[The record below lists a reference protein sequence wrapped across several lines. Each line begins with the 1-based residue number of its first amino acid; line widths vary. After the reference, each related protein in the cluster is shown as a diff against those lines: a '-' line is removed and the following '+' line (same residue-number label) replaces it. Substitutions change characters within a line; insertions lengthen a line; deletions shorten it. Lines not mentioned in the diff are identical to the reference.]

1 MTMTKA
7 ILWGK
12 PDAGNLRVRFDEGEV
27 ASAKPRRGSLLYKR
41 CVAAT
46 FALVAAT
53 LAAQTN
59 FTVSASGDAD
69 FATLDE
75 AIVAANAWA
84 KAQNWKRIATVEV
97 APGTYAIS
105 TNLQLQGMVVLQ
117 GAGRGQTVLT
127 GVPEHTNT
135 TAFLWIKHNKNIV
148 RDLTIA
154 NVVMKGG
161 APLRVENGAVEN
173 VEIRDCVQ
181 RQARYAAGGIYC
193 YSGIISNVLFR
204 GCRNTERGSS
214 AAYALRL
221 QGGVATHCEVTECSG
236 SGSLNADEGAAPVLV
251 TGGILRN
258 SRIHGNTARI
268 DGDNNTGDDCCAGIA
283 AIGSNAKIYNCI
295 VSGNS
300 SDSSKVIGGLYCR
313 NASVWNCTVAGNTTP
328 QDAKGIAGFRL
339 VGGTIANSI
348 FWGNG
353 DETSIGQGVIESGHF
368 ATNVVSRLS
377 SGGVVAVSPIYTDP
391 KFVDMDNSDFRLRN
405 TTSSAYAA
413 GADVASVESTYP
425 TITADLDGVERG
437 TPPCIGAL
445 ELAESLPGL
454 DSAIRIASPVIPEGD
469 TLKAEALVSGCD
481 TPEILWKLDGST
493 ISTEPI
499 LVRQVPLGTHTL
511 ELSVGDGSQ
520 TQVQSLNF
528 EVKPRI
534 CYADPNGAN
543 IPPYN
548 TPENAAH
555 QIEDAYAAL
564 CITPECSSELH
575 IAAGDYTLGQSLSLL
590 TPVKILGAG
599 RDQTIIKGGG
609 IVRIAHLQNPAA
621 SLSGCTLSNTGTL
634 SGGKGAVI
642 CLNSGCVRDCRIADT
657 TNSISGG
664 VVYMNGGF
672 LGDTVFERNVGGQ
685 MGEGVVLT
693 VDGSGVAS
701 NLLIRGNASTYN
713 GGANLYFNGLV
724 YVAGKAILTHSRIIG
739 NGTPDRLGLPVVT
752 VSGNATLRNCLIADN
767 IGRGFFLGRGSIPQT
782 AGFCQLFG
790 SPVTENCTIAFN
802 RSASDD
808 VPTVCMEAGTVRN
821 SIFFGNFREGT
832 ASNDYANVKSA
843 VTFTNNLVDL
853 TVAVDKGGW
862 QGNPCF
868 KNVPRQDYR
877 LLSASPAIDK
887 GMSLPWMEGAVDV
900 YGRPR
905 VRGKNPDIGAAEFS
919 SAGFMIKVR

>member
-1 MTMTKA
+1 MTNA
-7 ILWGK
+7 ILRGK
-12 PDAGNLRVRFDEGEV
+12 PDAGNPHVRFDEGEV

-46 FALVAAT
+46 FALVAAA

-84 KAQNWKRIATVEV
+84 KAQNWKQIATVEV

-117 GAGRGQTVLT
+117 GAGRGQTILT
-127 GVPEHTNT
+127 GVPEYTNT
-135 TAFLWIKHNKNIV
+135 TAFIWIQNAKNII
-148 RDLTIA
+148 RDLTIS

-161 APLRVENGAVEN
+161 APLRVEKWATVEN
-173 VEIRDCVQ
+173 VDILDCVQ
-181 RQARYAAGGIYC
+181 LQARYAAGGVYC
-193 YSGIISNVLFR
+193 YAGTISNVLFR

-221 QGGVATHCEVTECSG
+221 QDGVATHCEVTGCSG
-236 SGSLNADEGAAPVLV
+236 GGSQNENEGAAPVLV

-258 SRIHGNTARI
+258 SRIHGNTALTG
-268 DGDNNTGDDCCAGIA
+268 GDKNTGDDCCAGIA
-283 AIGSNAKIYNCI
+283 AIGTNAKIYNCI

-313 NASVWNCTVAGNTTP
+313 SASVWNCTVAGNTTP
-328 QDAKGIAGFRL
+328 QDSKGIAGFRL

-353 DETSIGQGVIESGHF
+353 DESSLGQGVIESGHF
-368 ATNVVSRLS
+368 ATNVVSKLS
-377 SGGVVAVSPIYTDP
+377 SGGVMAVSPIYTDP
-391 KFVDMDNSDFRLRN
+391 KFVDMDHSDFHLRN
-405 TTSSAYAA
+405 NTSSAYAA
-413 GADVASVESTYP
+413 GADVASLESTYP

-437 TPPCIGAL
+437 TSPCIGAL
-445 ELAESLPGL
+445 ELTESLPGL

-481 TPEILWKLDGST
+481 TPEILWKLDGAP
-493 ISTEPI
+493 ISTEPV

-520 TQVQSLNF
+520 TQVQNLNF

-564 CITPECSSELH
+564 CITPECACELH
-575 IAAGDYTLGQSLSLL
+575 IAAGDYTLGQSLSVL

-599 RDQTIIKGGG
+599 RNQTSIKGGG
-609 IVRIAHLQNPAA
+609 IVRIAHLQNPEA
-621 SLSGCTLSNTGTL
+621 SFSGCTLSNTGKL

-724 YVAGKAILTHSRIIG
+724 YVAGKALLTHSRIIG
-739 NGTPDRLGLPVVT
+739 NGTPNRYGLPVVT

-767 IGRGFFLGRGSIPQT
+767 IGRGFFTGRGGIPQT

-802 RSASDD
+802 RSASDG

-832 ASNDYANVKSA
+832 ASNDYANVKSP

>member
-1 MTMTKA
+1 MKC
-7 ILWGK
+7 
-12 PDAGNLRVRFDEGEV
+12 
-27 ASAKPRRGSLLYKR
+27 

-46 FALVAAT
+46 FALIAAA
-53 LAAQTN
+53 LAAETN
-59 FTVSASGDAD
+59 ITVSASGDAD

-84 KAQNWKRIATVEV
+84 KAQNWNQIATVKV

-105 TNLQLQGMVVLQ
+105 TNLLLQGMVVLQ
-117 GAGRGQTVLT
+117 GAGRGQTILT
-127 GVPEHTNT
+127 GVPEYTNT
-135 TAFLWIKHNKNIV
+135 TAFLLIKNKKNIV
-148 RDLTIA
+148 RDLTIS

-161 APLRVENGAVEN
+161 APLRVENWTTVEN
-173 VEIRDCVQ
+173 VEILDCVQ
-181 RQARYAAGGIYC
+181 LQARYAAGGIYC

-221 QGGVATHCEVTECSG
+221 ENGVATHCEVTECSG
-236 SGSLNADEGAAPVLV
+236 CGSQNVNEGAAPVLV

-258 SRIHGNTARI
+258 SRIHGNTALTG
-268 DGDNNTGDDCCAGIA
+268 GDKNTGDDCCAGIA

-328 QDAKGIAGFRL
+328 QDSKGIAGFRL

-353 DETSIGQGVIESGHF
+353 DETSLGQGVIEDGLF

-377 SGGVVAVSPIYTDP
+377 SGDVMAVSPIYTDP
-391 KFVDMDNSDFRLRN
+391 KFVDMDNADFHLRN

-413 GADVASVESTYP
+413 GADVASLESTYA
-425 TITADLDGVERG
+425 TITADLDGVRRG

-445 ELAESLPGL
+445 ELTESLPGF
-454 DSAIRIASPVIPEGD
+454 DSALRIAALVIPEGD

-481 TPEILWKLDGST
+481 SPEILWKLDGAP
-493 ISTEPI
+493 ISTESI

-520 TQVQSLNF
+520 TQVRSLNF

-564 CITPECSSELH
+564 CITPECACELH
-575 IAAGDYTLGQSLSLL
+575 IAAGDYTLGQSLSVL

-599 RDQTIIKGGG
+599 RDQTTIKGDG
-609 IVRIAHLQNPAA
+609 IVRIAHLQNPNA
-621 SLSGCTLSNTGTL
+621 SLSGCTLSSTGTL
-634 SGGKGAVI
+634 SGAHGAVI
-642 CLNSGCVRDCRIADT
+642 YLNSGSVCDCRIADT
-657 TNSISGG
+657 TSSSGSAA
-664 VVYMNGGF
+664 YMNGGF
-672 LGDTVFERNVGGQ
+672 LGDTVFERNVGGG
-685 MGEGVVLT
+685 MGEGAVLT
-693 VDGSGVAS
+693 VTGSGVAS

-713 GGANLYFNGLV
+713 GGWNAYFNGLV
-724 YVAGKAILTHSRIIG
+724 FVSGKALLTHSRIIG

-752 VSGNATLRNCLIADN
+752 VKDNATLRNCLIADN
-767 IGRGFFLGRGSIPQT
+767 IGRGFFNGRGSIPQT

-802 RSASDD
+802 RSAEDD

-821 SIFFGNFREGT
+821 SIFFGNFREGS
-832 ASNDYANVKSA
+832 ASNDYANVKKA

-853 TVAVDKGGW
+853 TVKYDKGGW

-868 KNVPRQDYR
+868 RTVSRQKCT
-877 LLSASPAIDK
+877 LSRASPAIDK
-887 GMSLPWMEGAVDV
+887 GMLLPWMEGTVDV
-900 YGRPR
+900 YGLPR
-905 VRGKNPDIGAAEFS
+905 VKGEKPDLGAAEFS
-919 SAGFMIKVR
+919 PSGLMIQVR

>member
-1 MTMTKA
+1 MTNA
-7 ILWGK
+7 ILRGK
-12 PDAGNLRVRFDEGEV
+12 PDAGNPHVRFDEGEV

-46 FALVAAT
+46 FALVAAA

-75 AIVAANAWA
+75 AIVAANVWA
-84 KAQNWKRIATVEV
+84 QAQNWKQIATVKV

-127 GVPEHTNT
+127 GVPEYTNT
-135 TAFLWIKHNKNIV
+135 AAFLSIKHNKNIV

-173 VEIRDCVQ
+173 VEILDCVQ
-181 RQARYAAGGIYC
+181 LQAKYAAGGIYC

-236 SGSLNADEGAAPVLV
+236 GGSLNANEGAAPVLV
-251 TGGILRN
+251 TEGILRN
-258 SRIHGNTARI
+258 SRIHGNTALTG
-268 DGDNNTGDDCCAGIA
+268 GDQNTGDDCCAGIA
-283 AIGSNAKIYNCI
+283 AIGSKAKIYNCI

-313 NASVWNCTVAGNTTP
+313 NASVWNCTVAGNTTH
-328 QDAKGIAGFRL
+328 QDSKGIAGFRL

-353 DETSIGQGVIESGHF
+353 DETSLGQGVIEDGLF
-368 ATNVVSRLS
+368 VTNVVSRLS
-377 SGGVVAVSPIYTDP
+377 SGGTMAVSPIYTDP
-391 KFVDMDNSDFRLRN
+391 KFVNMDHSDFHLRN

-413 GADVASVESTYP
+413 GADVASLEPTYA
-425 TITADLDGVERG
+425 TITADFDGVGRG

-445 ELAESLPGL
+445 ELTESLPGL
-454 DSAIRIASPVIPEGD
+454 DCAIRIAAPVIPEGD

-481 TPEILWKLDGST
+481 TPEILWRLDGAS
-493 ISTEPI
+493 ISTVPI

-534 CYADPNGAN
+534 CYADPKGAN

-564 CITPECSSELH
+564 FTSPECSSELH

-599 RDQTIIKGGG
+599 RDQTTIKGGG
-609 IVRIAHLQNPAA
+609 IVRIAHLQNPNA

-642 CLNSGCVRDCRIADT
+642 SLNSGSVCDCRIADT

-664 VVYMNGGF
+664 VVYMDGGF

-724 YVAGKAILTHSRIIG
+724 YVAGKALLTHSRIIG

-767 IGRGFFLGRGSIPQT
+767 IGRGFFLGRGGIPQT

-802 RSASDD
+802 RSASDG

-832 ASNDYANVKSA
+832 ASNDYANVKSP

-868 KNVPRQDYR
+868 KNVPRQDYT
-877 LLSASPAIDK
+877 LSSASPAIDK
-887 GMSLPWMEGAVDV
+887 GMTLPWMEGAVDLL
-900 YGRPR
+900 GKPR
-905 VRGKNPDIGAAEFS
+905 QRYRAPDLGCFEAFFEGLIL
-919 SAGFMIKVR
+919 RLR

>member
-1 MTMTKA
+1 MKC
-7 ILWGK
+7 
-12 PDAGNLRVRFDEGEV
+12 
-27 ASAKPRRGSLLYKR
+27 

-46 FALVAAT
+46 FALIAAT
-53 LAAQTN
+53 LAAETN
-59 FTVSASGDAD
+59 ITVSASGDAD

-84 KAQNWKRIATVEV
+84 KAQSWKQIATVEV

-117 GAGRGQTVLT
+117 GAGRGQTILT
-127 GVPEHTNT
+127 GVPEYTNT
-135 TAFLWIKHNKNIV
+135 TAFLLIKHDKNIV
-148 RDLTIA
+148 RDLTIS

-161 APLRVENGAVEN
+161 APLRVENWATVEN
-173 VEIRDCVQ
+173 VDILDCVQ
-181 RQARYAAGGIYC
+181 LQARYAAGGIYC
-193 YSGIISNVLFR
+193 YAGIISNVLFR

-221 QGGVATHCEVTECSG
+221 QDGVATHCEVTECSG
-236 SGSLNADEGAAPVLV
+236 GGSQNADEGAAPVLV
-251 TGGILRN
+251 TGGKLRN
-258 SRIHGNTARI
+258 SRIHGNTALTN
-268 DGDNNTGDDCCAGIA
+268 GNTGDDCCAGIA
-283 AIGSNAKIYNCI
+283 AIGTKAKIYNCI

-328 QDAKGIAGFRL
+328 EDSKGIAGFRL

-353 DETSIGQGVIESGHF
+353 DETSIGQGVIEKGLF
-368 ATNVVSRLS
+368 ATNVVSTIS
-377 SGGVVAVSPIYTDP
+377 SGGPMAVGPVYADP
-391 KFVDMDNSDFRLRN
+391 KFVDMANSDFHLRN

-413 GADVASVESTYP
+413 GADVASIESTYP
-425 TITADLDGVERG
+425 TITVDIEGVGRG

-445 ELAESLPGL
+445 ELTESLPGF
-454 DSAIRIASPVIPEGD
+454 DSAIRISSSVIPEGD
-469 TLKAEALVSGCD
+469 TLKAEALVCGCD
-481 TPEILWKLDGST
+481 NPEIFWKLDG
-493 ISTEPI
+493 EPVSAEQT

-511 ELSVGDGSQ
+511 ELSVSDGSQ
-520 TQVQSLNF
+520 TLVQSLNF

-548 TPENAAH
+548 TLENAAH

-564 CITPECSSELH
+564 CTIPECSSELH

-590 TPVKILGAG
+590 TPVKVVGAG
-599 RDQTIIKGGG
+599 RDQTTIKGGG
-609 IVRIAHLQNPAA
+609 IVRIAHLQNPNA

-642 CLNSGCVRDCRIADT
+642 CLNSGSVCNCRIADT

-664 VVYMNGGF
+664 DVYMNGGF
-672 LGDTVFERNVGGQ
+672 LGDTVFERNVGSQ

-713 GGANLYFNGLV
+713 GGFNAYFNGLV
-724 YVAGKAILTHSRIIG
+724 YVGGKAILTHSRIIG
-739 NGTPDRLGLPVVT
+739 NGTANKYGLPAVT

-767 IGRGFFLGRGSIPQT
+767 IGRGFFNGRGGIAQT
-782 AGFCQLFG
+782 AGFFQGFG

-802 RSASDD
+802 RSSEDD
-808 VPTVCMEAGTVRN
+808 VPTVCIQQGIVRN

-832 ASNDYANVKSA
+832 ASNDYANVTSA
-843 VTFTNNLVDL
+843 ATFTNNLVDL
-853 TVAVDKGGW
+853 TVKYDKGGW
-862 QGNPCF
+862 QGDPCF

-877 LLSASPAIDK
+877 LSSASPAIDK
-887 GMSLPWMEGAVDV
+887 GMLFPWMEGAFDLL
-900 YGRPR
+900 GKPR
-905 VRGKNPDIGAAEFS
+905 QHRAPDLGCFEAFFEGLIL
-919 SAGFMIKVR
+919 RLR

>member
-1 MTMTKA
+1 MKC
-7 ILWGK
+7 
-12 PDAGNLRVRFDEGEV
+12 
-27 ASAKPRRGSLLYKR
+27 

-46 FALVAAT
+46 FALVAAA
-53 LAAQTN
+53 LAAETN
-59 FTVSASGDAD
+59 ITVSASGDAD

-84 KAQNWKRIATVEV
+84 KAQNWRQIATVKV

-117 GAGRGQTVLT
+117 GAGRGQTILT
-127 GVPEHTNT
+127 GVPEYTNT
-135 TAFLWIKHNKNIV
+135 TAFIWIQQDKNIV
-148 RDLTIA
+148 RDLTIS

-161 APLRVENGAVEN
+161 APLRVEKWATVEN
-173 VEIRDCVQ
+173 VDILDCVQ
-181 RQARYAAGGIYC
+181 LQARYAAGGIYC
-193 YSGIISNVLFR
+193 YAGIISNVLFR

-221 QGGVATHCEVTECSG
+221 QDGVATHCEVTECSG
-236 SGSLNADEGAAPVLV
+236 GGSHNANEGAAPVLV
-251 TGGILRN
+251 TGGKLRN
-258 SRIHGNTARI
+258 SRIHGNTALT
-268 DGDNNTGDDCCAGIA
+268 GGNTGDDCCAGIA
-283 AIGSNAKIYNCI
+283 AIGTNAKIYNCI

-313 NASVWNCTVAGNTTP
+313 SASVWNCTVAGNTTP
-328 QDAKGIAGFRL
+328 QDSKGIAGFRL

-353 DETSIGQGVIESGHF
+353 DETSIGQGVIDDGLF

-377 SGGVVAVSPIYTDP
+377 SGGTMAVSPIYTDP
-391 KFVDMDNSDFRLRN
+391 KFVDMDNSDFHLRN

-413 GADVASVESTYP
+413 GADVASLESTYP
-425 TITADLDGVERG
+425 TITADFDGVGRG

-445 ELAESLPGL
+445 ELTESLPGL
-454 DSAIRIASPVIPEGD
+454 DCAIRIAAPVIPEGD

-481 TPEILWKLDGST
+481 TPEIFWRLDGVL
-493 ISTEPI
+493 ISTESI

-511 ELSVGDGSQ
+511 ELSVVGDGSQ

-564 CITPECSSELH
+564 CTTPECACELH

-590 TPVKILGAG
+590 APVKILGAG
-599 RDQTIIKGGG
+599 RDQTTIKGGG
-609 IVRIAHLQNPAA
+609 IVRIAHLQNPNA

-634 SGGKGAVI
+634 TGGKGAVI
-642 CLNSGCVRDCRIADT
+642 CLNSGSVCDCRIADT

-664 VVYMNGGF
+664 VVYMDGGF
-672 LGDTVFERNVGGQ
+672 LGDTVFERNVGSQ

-701 NLLIRGNASTYN
+701 NLLIRGNTSTYN
-713 GGANLYFNGLV
+713 GGFNAYFNGLV
-724 YVAGKAILTHSRIIG
+724 YVAGKALLTHSRIIG
-739 NGTPDRLGLPVVT
+739 NGTPDRLGLPVVS

-767 IGRGFFLGRGSIPQT
+767 IGRGFFLGRGGIPQT

-802 RSASDD
+802 RSASDG

-832 ASNDYANVKSA
+832 ASNDYANVKSP
-843 VTFTNNLVDL
+843 VTLTNNLVDL

-887 GMSLPWMEGAVDV
+887 GMTLPWMEGAVDLL
-900 YGRPR
+900 GKPR
-905 VRGKNPDIGAAEFS
+905 QHYSAPDLGCFEAFFE
-919 SAGFMIKVR
+919 GLLLRLR

>member
-1 MTMTKA
+1 MKC
-7 ILWGK
+7 
-12 PDAGNLRVRFDEGEV
+12 
-27 ASAKPRRGSLLYKR
+27 
-41 CVAAT
+41 CVAAA
-46 FALVAAT
+46 FALVAAA
-53 LAAQTN
+53 LAAETN
-59 FTVSASGDAD
+59 ITVSASGDAD

-84 KAQNWKRIATVEV
+84 QAQSWKQIATVEV

-117 GAGRGQTVLT
+117 GAGRGQTILT
-127 GVPEHTNT
+127 GVPEYTNT
-135 TAFLWIKHNKNIV
+135 TAFLWIQQDKNIV
-148 RDLTIA
+148 RDLTIS

-161 APLRVENGAVEN
+161 APLRVEKWATVEN

-181 RQARYAAGGIYC
+181 LQARYAAGGIYC
-193 YSGIISNVLFR
+193 YSGIISNVIFR

-221 QGGVATHCEVTECSG
+221 QDGVATHCEVTECSG
-236 SGSLNADEGAAPVLV
+236 GGSQNVNEGAAPVLV

-258 SRIHGNTARI
+258 SRIHGNTALI
-268 DGDNNTGDDCCAGIA
+268 GGDNNTGDDCCAGIA

-300 SDSSKVIGGLYCR
+300 SDSPKVIGGLYCR

-328 QDAKGIAGFRL
+328 QDSKGIAGFRL

-353 DETSIGQGVIESGHF
+353 DETSLGQGVIEEGHF
-368 ATNVVSRLS
+368 ATNVVSRIS
-377 SGGVVAVSPIYTDP
+377 SGGLMAVSPIYTDP
-391 KFVDMDNSDFRLRN
+391 KFVDMDKSDFHLRN

-413 GADVASVESTYP
+413 GADVASLESTYA
-425 TITADLDGVERG
+425 TITADLDGVGRG

-445 ELAESLPGL
+445 ELTESLPGF

-481 TPEILWKLDGST
+481 SPEIRWKLDGAP
-493 ISTEPI
+493 ISTEPL

-564 CITPECSSELH
+564 CITPECACELH

-599 RDQTIIKGGG
+599 CDQTTIKGGG
-609 IVRIAHLQNPAA
+609 IVRIAHLQNPNA

-642 CLNSGCVRDCRIADT
+642 CLNSGSVCDCRIADT

-664 VVYMNGGF
+664 HVYMNGGF

-701 NLLIRGNASTYN
+701 NLLIRGNASIYN
-713 GGANLYFNGLV
+713 GGFNAYFNGLV
-724 YVAGKAILTHSRIIG
+724 YVGGKALLTHSRIIG

-752 VSGNATLRNCLIADN
+752 VSGNAILRNCLIADN
-767 IGRGFFLGRGSIPQT
+767 IGRGFFTGRGSIPQT
-782 AGFCQLFG
+782 AGFFQGFG

-802 RSASDD
+802 RSSSDD
-808 VPTVCMEAGTVRN
+808 VPTVCIQQGIVRN

-832 ASNDYANVKSA
+832 ASNDYANVTSNA
-843 VTFTNNLVDL
+843 TFTNNLVDL

-862 QGNPCF
+862 QGDPCF

-877 LLSASPAIDK
+877 LSRASPAIDK
-887 GMSLPWMEGAVDV
+887 GMFFPWMEGAVDLL
-900 YGRPR
+900 GKPR
-905 VRGKNPDIGAAEFS
+905 QHRAPDLGCFEAFLEGLF
-919 SAGFMIKVR
+919 FRLR

>member
-1 MTMTKA
+1 MKC
-7 ILWGK
+7 
-12 PDAGNLRVRFDEGEV
+12 
-27 ASAKPRRGSLLYKR
+27 

-46 FALVAAT
+46 FALIAAA
-53 LAAQTN
+53 LAAETN

-84 KAQNWKRIATVEV
+84 KAQSWKQIATVKV
-97 APGTYAIS
+97 AQGTYAIS
-105 TNLQLQGMVVLQ
+105 SNLQLEGMVVLQ

-127 GVPEHTNT
+127 GVPEYTNT
-135 TAFLWIKHNKNIV
+135 TAFLSIKHAKNIV

-173 VEIRDCVQ
+173 VEILYCVQ

-236 SGSLNADEGAAPVLV
+236 GGSQNADEGAAPVLI
-251 TGGILRN
+251 TSGILRN
-258 SRIHGNTARI
+258 SRIHGNTALTG
-268 DGDNNTGDDCCAGIA
+268 GDKNTGDDCCAGIA

-328 QDAKGIAGFRL
+328 QDSKGIAGFRL

-353 DETSIGQGVIESGHF
+353 DATSLGQGVIEDGLF

-377 SGGVVAVSPIYTDP
+377 SGGLMAVSPIYTDP
-391 KFVDMDNSDFRLRN
+391 KFVDMDKSDFHLRN
-405 TTSSAYAA
+405 NTSSAYAA
-413 GADVASVESTYP
+413 GADVASLESTYA
-425 TITADLDGVERG
+425 TITADLDGVRRG

-445 ELAESLPGL
+445 ELTESLPGF
-454 DSAIRIASPVIPEGD
+454 DSAIRIAALVIPEGD

-481 TPEILWKLDGST
+481 TPEILWKLDEAP
-493 ISTEPI
+493 ISTEPV

-564 CITPECSSELH
+564 CITPECACELH
-575 IAAGDYTLGQSLSLL
+575 IAAGDYTLGQSLSVL

-599 RDQTIIKGGG
+599 RDQTTIKGDG
-609 IVRIAHLQNPAA
+609 IVRIAHLQNPNA
-621 SLSGCTLSNTGTL
+621 SLSGCTLSSTGTL
-634 SGGKGAVI
+634 SGAHGAVI
-642 CLNSGCVRDCRIADT
+642 YLNSGSVCDCRIADT
-657 TNSISGG
+657 TSSSGSAA
-664 VVYMNGGF
+664 YMNGGF
-672 LGDTVFERNVGGQ
+672 LGDTVFERNVGGG
-685 MGEGVVLT
+685 MGEGAVLT
-693 VDGSGVAS
+693 VTGSGVAS

-713 GGANLYFNGLV
+713 GGWNAYFNGLV
-724 YVAGKAILTHSRIIG
+724 FVSGKALLTHSRIIG

-752 VSGNATLRNCLIADN
+752 VKDNATLRNCLIADN
-767 IGRGFFLGRGSIPQT
+767 IGRGFFNGRGSIPQT

-802 RSASDD
+802 RSAEDD

-821 SIFFGNFREGT
+821 SIFLALR
-832 ASNDYANVKSA
+832 A
-843 VTFTNNLVDL
+843 
-853 TVAVDKGGW
+853 
-862 QGNPCF
+862 
-868 KNVPRQDYR
+868 
-877 LLSASPAIDK
+877 
-887 GMSLPWMEGAVDV
+887 
-900 YGRPR
+900 
-905 VRGKNPDIGAAEFS
+905 
-919 SAGFMIKVR
+919 

>member
-1 MTMTKA
+1 M
-7 ILWGK
+7 
-12 PDAGNLRVRFDEGEV
+12 
-27 ASAKPRRGSLLYKR
+27 
-41 CVAAT
+41 
-46 FALVAAT
+46 
-53 LAAQTN
+53 
-59 FTVSASGDAD
+59 
-69 FATLDE
+69 
-75 AIVAANAWA
+75 
-84 KAQNWKRIATVEV
+84 
-97 APGTYAIS
+97 
-105 TNLQLQGMVVLQ
+105 
-117 GAGRGQTVLT
+117 
-127 GVPEHTNT
+127 
-135 TAFLWIKHNKNIV
+135 
-148 RDLTIA
+148 
-154 NVVMKGG
+154 
-161 APLRVENGAVEN
+161 
-173 VEIRDCVQ
+173 
-181 RQARYAAGGIYC
+181 
-193 YSGIISNVLFR
+193 
-204 GCRNTERGSS
+204 
-214 AAYALRL
+214 
-221 QGGVATHCEVTECSG
+221 
-236 SGSLNADEGAAPVLV
+236 
-251 TGGILRN
+251 
-258 SRIHGNTARI
+258 
-268 DGDNNTGDDCCAGIA
+268 
-283 AIGSNAKIYNCI
+283 
-295 VSGNS
+295 
-300 SDSSKVIGGLYCR
+300 
-313 NASVWNCTVAGNTTP
+313 
-328 QDAKGIAGFRL
+328 
-339 VGGTIANSI
+339 
-348 FWGNG
+348 
-353 DETSIGQGVIESGHF
+353 
-368 ATNVVSRLS
+368 
-377 SGGVVAVSPIYTDP
+377 AVSPIYTDP
-391 KFVDMDNSDFRLRN
+391 KFVDMDNADFHLRN
-405 TTSSAYAA
+405 NTSSAYAA
-413 GADVASVESTYP
+413 GADVASLESTYP

-437 TPPCIGAL
+437 TSPCIGAL
-445 ELAESLPGL
+445 ELTESLPGL

-481 TPEILWKLDGST
+481 TPEILWKLDGAP

-564 CITPECSSELH
+564 CITPECASELH
-575 IAAGDYTLGQSLSLL
+575 IAAGDYTLGQSLSVL

-599 RDQTIIKGGG
+599 RDQTTIKGGG
-609 IVRIAHLQNPAA
+609 IVRIAHLQNPNA

-634 SGGKGAVI
+634 TGGKGAVI
-642 CLNSGCVRDCRIADT
+642 CLNSGSVCDCRIADT

-739 NGTPDRLGLPVVT
+739 NGTPDRYGLPVVT

-767 IGRGFFLGRGSIPQT
+767 IGRGFFLGRGGIPQT

-832 ASNDYANVKSA
+832 ASNDYANVKSP

-868 KNVPRQDYR
+868 KNAARQDYR

-887 GMSLPWMEGAVDV
+887 GMTLPWMEGAVDV

-905 VRGKNPDIGAAEFS
+905 VRGKNSDIGAAEFS

>member
-1 MTMTKA
+1 MTNA
-7 ILWGK
+7 ILRGK
-12 PDAGNLRVRFDEGEV
+12 PDAGNPHVRFDEGEV

-46 FALVAAT
+46 FALVAAA

-75 AIVAANAWA
+75 AIVAANVWA
-84 KAQNWKRIATVEV
+84 QAQNWKQIATVKV

-127 GVPEHTNT
+127 GVPEYTNT
-135 TAFLWIKHNKNIV
+135 AAFLSIKHNKNIV

-173 VEIRDCVQ
+173 VEILDCVQ
-181 RQARYAAGGIYC
+181 LQAKYAAGGIYC

-236 SGSLNADEGAAPVLV
+236 GGSLNANEGAAPVLV
-251 TGGILRN
+251 TEGILRN
-258 SRIHGNTARI
+258 SRIHGNTALTG
-268 DGDNNTGDDCCAGIA
+268 GDQNTGDDCCAGIA
-283 AIGSNAKIYNCI
+283 AIGSKAKIYNCI

-313 NASVWNCTVAGNTTP
+313 NASVWNCTVAGNATH
-328 QDAKGIAGFRL
+328 QDSKGIAGFRL

-353 DETSIGQGVIESGHF
+353 DETSLGQGVIEDGLF

-377 SGGVVAVSPIYTDP
+377 SGGTMAVSPIYTDP
-391 KFVDMDNSDFRLRN
+391 KFVNMDHSDFHLRN

-413 GADVASVESTYP
+413 GADVASLEPTYA
-425 TITADLDGVERG
+425 TITADFDGVGRG

-445 ELAESLPGL
+445 ELTESLPGL
-454 DSAIRIASPVIPEGD
+454 DCAIRIAAPVIPEGD

-481 TPEILWKLDGST
+481 TPEILWRLDGAS

-534 CYADPNGAN
+534 CYADPKGAN

-564 CITPECSSELH
+564 FTSPECSSELH

-599 RDQTIIKGGG
+599 RDQTTIKGGG
-609 IVRIAHLQNPAA
+609 IVRIAHLQNPNA

-642 CLNSGCVRDCRIADT
+642 SLNSGSVCDCRIADT

-664 VVYMNGGF
+664 VVYMDGGF
-672 LGDTVFERNVGGQ
+672 LDDTVFERNVGGQ

-724 YVAGKAILTHSRIIG
+724 YVAGKALLTHSRIIG

-767 IGRGFFLGRGSIPQT
+767 IGRGFFLGRGGIPQT

-802 RSASDD
+802 RSASDG

-832 ASNDYANVKSA
+832 ASNDYANVKSP

-868 KNVPRQDYR
+868 KNVPRQDYT
-877 LLSASPAIDK
+877 LSSASPAIDK
-887 GMSLPWMEGAVDV
+887 GMTLPWMEGAVDLL
-900 YGRPR
+900 GKPR
-905 VRGKNPDIGAAEFS
+905 QRYRAPDLGCFEAFFEGLIL
-919 SAGFMIKVR
+919 RLR

>member
-1 MTMTKA
+1 MKC
-7 ILWGK
+7 
-12 PDAGNLRVRFDEGEV
+12 
-27 ASAKPRRGSLLYKR
+27 
-41 CVAAT
+41 CVAAA
-46 FALVAAT
+46 FALVAAA
-53 LAAQTN
+53 LAAETN
-59 FTVSASGDAD
+59 ITVSASGDAD

-84 KAQNWKRIATVEV
+84 QAQRWKQIATVEV

-117 GAGRGQTVLT
+117 GAGRGQTILT
-127 GVPEHTNT
+127 GVPEYTNT

-161 APLRVENGAVEN
+161 APIRVENWATVEN

-181 RQARYAAGGIYC
+181 LQARYAAGGIYC

-204 GCRNTERGSS
+204 GCRNTELGSS

-221 QGGVATHCEVTECSG
+221 QDGVATHCEVTECSG
-236 SGSLNADEGAAPVLV
+236 GGSQNANEGAAPVLV

-258 SRIHGNTARI
+258 SRIHGNTALTG
-268 DGDNNTGDDCCAGIA
+268 GDKNTGDDCCAGIA

-328 QDAKGIAGFRL
+328 QDSKGIAGFRL

-353 DETSIGQGVIESGHF
+353 DETSLGQGVIEDGLF

-377 SGGVVAVSPIYTDP
+377 SGGSMAVSPIYTDP
-391 KFVDMDNSDFRLRN
+391 KFVDMGNADFHLRN
-405 TTSSAYAA
+405 TASSAYAA

-437 TPPCIGAL
+437 TSPCIGAL
-445 ELAESLPGL
+445 ELTESLPGL

-481 TPEILWKLDGST
+481 SPAILWKLDEAP

-564 CITPECSSELH
+564 CITPECACELH

-590 TPVKILGAG
+590 TPLKIHGAG
-599 RDQTIIKGGG
+599 RDQTSIKGGG
-609 IVRIAHLQNPAA
+609 IVRIAHLQNPNA
-621 SLSGCTLSNTGTL
+621 SLSGCTLTNTGTL
-634 SGGKGAVI
+634 SGGNGAVI
-642 CLNSGCVRDCRIADT
+642 CLNSGSVCDCRIADT
-657 TNSISGG
+657 TNNIYGG
-664 VVYMNGGF
+664 TVYMNGGF
-672 LGDTVFERNVGGQ
+672 LGDTIFERNVGSQTGI
-685 MGEGVVLT
+685 GVVLT

-701 NLLIRGNASTYN
+701 NLLIRSNASTFN
-713 GGANLYFNGLV
+713 GGWNAYFNGLV
-724 YVAGKAILTHSRIIG
+724 YVGGNALLTHSRIIG
-739 NGTPDRLGLPVVT
+739 NGTPDRYGLPVVS
-752 VSGNATLRNCLIADN
+752 VSGNAILRNCLIADN
-767 IGRGFFLGRGSIPQT
+767 IGRGFFTGRGSIPQT
-782 AGFCQLFG
+782 AGFFQGFG

-802 RSASDD
+802 RSSSDD
-808 VPTVCMEAGTVRN
+808 VPTVCIQQGIVRN

-832 ASNDYANVKSA
+832 ASNDYANVTSNA
-843 VTFTNNLVDL
+843 TFTNNLVDL

-862 QGNPCF
+862 QGDPCF
-868 KNVPRQDYR
+868 KNVARQDYR
-877 LLSASPAIDK
+877 LSRASPAIDK
-887 GMSLPWMEGAVDV
+887 GMFFPWMEGAVDLI
-900 YGRPR
+900 GKPR
-905 VRGKNPDIGAAEFS
+905 LHRAPDLGCFEAFLEGLF
-919 SAGFMIKVR
+919 FRLR

>member
-1 MTMTKA
+1 MKC
-7 ILWGK
+7 
-12 PDAGNLRVRFDEGEV
+12 
-27 ASAKPRRGSLLYKR
+27 

-46 FALVAAT
+46 FALIAAT
-53 LAAQTN
+53 LAAETN
-59 FTVSASGDAD
+59 ITVSASGDAD

-84 KAQNWKRIATVEV
+84 QAQSWKQIATVNV

-105 TNLQLQGMVVLQ
+105 TNLLLQGMVVLQ
-117 GAGRGQTVLT
+117 GAGRGQTILT
-127 GVPEHTNT
+127 GVPEYTNT
-135 TAFLWIKHNKNIV
+135 TAFLLIKNKKNIV
-148 RDLTIA
+148 RDLTIS

-161 APLRVENGAVEN
+161 APLRVENWTTVEN
-173 VEIRDCVQ
+173 VEILDCVQ
-181 RQARYAAGGIYC
+181 LQARYAAGGIYC

-221 QGGVATHCEVTECSG
+221 ENGVATHCEVTECSG
-236 SGSLNADEGAAPVLV
+236 GGSQNANEGAAPVLV
-251 TGGILRN
+251 TGGKLRN
-258 SRIHGNTARI
+258 SRIHGNTALTG
-268 DGDNNTGDDCCAGIA
+268 GDKNTGDDCCAGIA

-328 QDAKGIAGFRL
+328 QDSKGIAGFRL

-353 DETSIGQGVIESGHF
+353 DATSLGQGVIEDGLF

-377 SGGVVAVSPIYTDP
+377 SGDVMAVSPIYTDP
-391 KFVDMDNSDFRLRN
+391 KFVDMGNSDFHLRN
-405 TTSSAYAA
+405 TSSSAYAA
-413 GADVASVESTYP
+413 GADVASLESTYA

-445 ELAESLPGL
+445 ELTESLPGF
-454 DSAIRIASPVIPEGD
+454 DSAIRIAAPVIPEGD
-469 TLKAEALVSGCD
+469 PLKAEALVSGCD
-481 TPEILWKLDGST
+481 KPEILWKLDGAP
-493 ISTEPI
+493 ISTEPS

-564 CITPECSSELH
+564 CITPECACELH

-590 TPVKILGAG
+590 TPLKIHGAG
-599 RDQTIIKGGG
+599 RDQTSIKGGG
-609 IVRIAHLQNPAA
+609 IVRIAHLQNPNA
-621 SLSGCTLSNTGTL
+621 SLSGCTLSSTGTL
-634 SGGKGAVI
+634 SDAHGAVI
-642 CLNSGCVRDCRIADT
+642 RLNSGSVCDCRIADT
-657 TNSISGG
+657 TSMNGSA
-664 VVYMNGGF
+664 VYMNGGF
-672 LGDTVFERNVGGQ
+672 LGDTVFERNVGGG
-685 MGEGVVLT
+685 MGEGAVLT
-693 VDGSGVAS
+693 VTGSGVAS

-713 GGANLYFNGLV
+713 GGFNGQFNGLV
-724 YVAGKAILTHSRIIG
+724 FVSDKALLTHSRIIG
-739 NGTPDRLGLPVVT
+739 NGTPDRLGIPVVT
-752 VSGNATLRNCLIADN
+752 VKDNAILRNCLIADN
-767 IGRGFFLGRGSIPQT
+767 IGKGFFKGRGEIPQT

-808 VPTVCMEAGTVRN
+808 VPTVCMEAGTIRN

-832 ASNDYANVKSA
+832 ASNDYANVKSP

-853 TVAVDKGGW
+853 TVKYDKGGW
-862 QGNPCF
+862 QGDPCF
-868 KNVPRQDYR
+868 KNVARQDYR
-877 LLSASPAIDK
+877 LSRASPAIDK
-887 GMSLPWMEGAVDV
+887 GMFFPWMEGAVDLI
-900 YGRPR
+900 GKPR
-905 VRGKNPDIGAAEFS
+905 LHRAPDLGCFEAFFEGLIL
-919 SAGFMIKVR
+919 RLR

>member
-1 MTMTKA
+1 MKC
-7 ILWGK
+7 
-12 PDAGNLRVRFDEGEV
+12 
-27 ASAKPRRGSLLYKR
+27 

-46 FALVAAT
+46 FALVAAA
-53 LAAQTN
+53 LAAETN
-59 FTVSASGDAD
+59 ITVSASGDAD

-84 KAQNWKRIATVEV
+84 KAQNWNQIATVKV

-105 TNLQLQGMVVLQ
+105 TNLLLQGMVVLQ
-117 GAGRGQTVLT
+117 GAGRGQTILT
-127 GVPEHTNT
+127 GVPEYTNT
-135 TAFLWIKHNKNIV
+135 TAFLLIKNKKNIV
-148 RDLTIA
+148 RDLTIS

-161 APLRVENGAVEN
+161 APLRVENWTTVEN
-173 VEIRDCVQ
+173 VEILDCVQ
-181 RQARYAAGGIYC
+181 LQARYAAGGIYC
-193 YSGIISNVLFR
+193 YS
-204 GCRNTERGSS
+204 NTERGSS

-221 QGGVATHCEVTECSG
+221 QDGVATHCEVTECSG
-236 SGSLNADEGAAPVLV
+236 GGSQNADEGAAPVLI
-251 TGGILRN
+251 TSGILRN
-258 SRIHGNTARI
+258 SRIHGNTALTG
-268 DGDNNTGDDCCAGIA
+268 GDKNTGDDCCAGIA

-328 QDAKGIAGFRL
+328 QDSKGIAGFRL

-353 DETSIGQGVIESGHF
+353 DETSLGQGVIEDGLF

-377 SGGVVAVSPIYTDP
+377 SGDVMAVSPIYTDP
-391 KFVDMDNSDFRLRN
+391 KFVDMDKSDFHLRN
-405 TTSSAYAA
+405 NTSSAYAA
-413 GADVASVESTYP
+413 GADVASLESTYA
-425 TITADLDGVERG
+425 TITADLDGVRRG

-445 ELAESLPGL
+445 ELTESLPGF
-454 DSAIRIASPVIPEGD
+454 DSALRIAALVIPEGD

-481 TPEILWKLDGST
+481 SPEILWKLDGAP
-493 ISTEPI
+493 ISTESI

-520 TQVQSLNF
+520 TQVRSLNF

-564 CITPECSSELH
+564 CITPECACELH
-575 IAAGDYTLGQSLSLL
+575 IAAGDYTLGQSLSVL

-599 RDQTIIKGGG
+599 RDQTTIKGDG
-609 IVRIAHLQNPAA
+609 IVRIAHLQNPNA
-621 SLSGCTLSNTGTL
+621 SLSGCTLSSTGTL
-634 SGGKGAVI
+634 SGAHGAVI
-642 CLNSGCVRDCRIADT
+642 YLNSGSVCDCRIADT
-657 TNSISGG
+657 TSSSGSAA
-664 VVYMNGGF
+664 YMNGGF
-672 LGDTVFERNVGGQ
+672 LGDTVFERNVGGG
-685 MGEGVVLT
+685 MGEGAVLT
-693 VDGSGVAS
+693 VTGSGVAS

-713 GGANLYFNGLV
+713 GGWNAYFNGLV
-724 YVAGKAILTHSRIIG
+724 FVSGKALLTHSRIIG

-752 VSGNATLRNCLIADN
+752 VKDNATLRNCLIADN
-767 IGRGFFLGRGSIPQT
+767 IGRGFFNGRGSIPQT

-802 RSASDD
+802 RSAEDD

-821 SIFFGNFREGT
+821 SIFFGNFREGS
-832 ASNDYANVKSA
+832 ASNDYANVKKA

-853 TVAVDKGGW
+853 TVKYDKGGW

-868 KNVPRQDYR
+868 RTVSRQKCT
-877 LLSASPAIDK
+877 LSRASPAIDK
-887 GMSLPWMEGAVDV
+887 GMLLPWMEGTVDV
-900 YGRPR
+900 YGLPR
-905 VRGKNPDIGAAEFS
+905 VKGEKPDLGAAEFS
-919 SAGFMIKVR
+919 PSGLMIQVR

>member
-1 MTMTKA
+1 MKRNATMKC
-7 ILWGK
+7 
-12 PDAGNLRVRFDEGEV
+12 
-27 ASAKPRRGSLLYKR
+27 

-46 FALVAAT
+46 FALVAAA
-53 LAAQTN
+53 LAAETN
-59 FTVSASGDAD
+59 ITVSASGDAD

-84 KAQNWKRIATVEV
+84 QAQNWKQIATVNV

-117 GAGRGQTVLT
+117 GAGRGQTILT
-127 GVPEHTNT
+127 GVPECTNAT
-135 TAFLWIKHNKNIV
+135 SFLLIKHAKNII
-148 RDLTIA
+148 RDLTIS

-161 APLRVENGAVEN
+161 APLRVENWATVEN
-173 VEIRDCVQ
+173 VDILDCVQ
-181 RQARYAAGGIYC
+181 LQAKYAAGGIYC
-193 YSGIISNVLFR
+193 YAGTISNVLFR
-204 GCRNTERGSS
+204 GCRNTGRGSS

-221 QGGVATHCEVTECSG
+221 QDGLATHCEVTGCSG
-236 SGSLNADEGAAPVLV
+236 GGSDNANEGAAPVLI
-251 TGGILRN
+251 TGGKLRN
-258 SRIHGNTARI
+258 SRVHGNTALTN
-268 DGDNNTGDDCCAGIA
+268 GNTGDDCCAGIA

-313 NASVWNCTVAGNTTP
+313 AASVWNCTVAGNTTP
-328 QDAKGIAGFRL
+328 QDSKGIAGFRL

-353 DETSIGQGVIESGHF
+353 DETSIGQGVIEGGLF
-368 ATNVVSRLS
+368 ATNVVSTIS
-377 SGGVVAVSPIYTDP
+377 SGGTMAVGSVYADP
-391 KFVDMDNSDFRLRN
+391 KFVDMANSDFHLRN

-413 GADVASVESTYP
+413 GADVASIESTYP
-425 TITADLDGVERG
+425 TITVDIEGVGRG

-445 ELAESLPGL
+445 ELTESLPGF
-454 DSAIRIASPVIPEGD
+454 DIGIRIATAVIPEGD
-469 TLKAEALVSGCD
+469 TLKAEALVCGCD
-481 TPEILWKLDGST
+481 TPEILWKLDGEPV
-493 ISTEPI
+493 STEQT

-511 ELSVGDGSQ
+511 ELSVSDGSQ

-543 IPPYN
+543 IQPYN

-564 CITPECSSELH
+564 CTIPECSSELH

-590 TPVKILGAG
+590 TPVKIVGAG

-609 IVRIAHLQNPAA
+609 IARIAHLQNPAA

-634 SGGKGAVI
+634 SGGYGAVI

-664 VVYMNGGF
+664 AVYMNGGF

-724 YVAGKAILTHSRIIG
+724 YVAGKALLTHSRIIG
-739 NGTPDRLGLPVVT
+739 NGTPNRYGLPVVT
-752 VSGNATLRNCLIADN
+752 VSGYATLRNCLIADN
-767 IGRGFFLGRGSIPQT
+767 IGRGFFIGRGNIPQT
-782 AGFCQLFG
+782 AGFFQGFG
-790 SPVTENCTIAFN
+790 SPVTENCTIACN
-802 RSASDD
+802 RSSEDD
-808 VPTVCMEAGTVRN
+808 VPTVCMQQGIVRN
-821 SIFFGNFREGT
+821 SIFFGNFREGSI
-832 ASNDYANVKSA
+832 SNDYANVSTS

-853 TVAVDKGGW
+853 TVAADKGGW
-862 QGNPCF
+862 QGDPCF
-868 KNVPRQDYR
+868 KNVARQDYR
-877 LLSASPAIDK
+877 LSRASPAIDK
-887 GMSLPWMEGAVDV
+887 GMFFPWMEGAVDLL
-900 YGRPR
+900 GKPR
-905 VRGKNPDIGAAEFS
+905 QHRAPDLGCFEAFLEGLF
-919 SAGFMIKVR
+919 FRLR

>member
-1 MTMTKA
+1 MKC
-7 ILWGK
+7 
-12 PDAGNLRVRFDEGEV
+12 
-27 ASAKPRRGSLLYKR
+27 

-46 FALVAAT
+46 FALIAAA
-53 LAAQTN
+53 LAAETN
-59 FTVSASGDAD
+59 ITVSASGDAD

-84 KAQNWKRIATVEV
+84 KAQNWKQIATVTV

-105 TNLQLQGMVVLQ
+105 TNLLLQGMVVLQ
-117 GAGRGQTVLT
+117 GAGRGQTILT
-127 GVPEHTNT
+127 GVPEYTNT
-135 TAFLWIKHNKNIV
+135 TAFLLIKNKKNIV
-148 RDLTIA
+148 RDLTIS

-161 APLRVENGAVEN
+161 APLRVENWTTVEN

-193 YSGIISNVLFR
+193 YSGIISNVIFR

-221 QGGVATHCEVTECSG
+221 ENGVATHCEVTECSG
-236 SGSLNADEGAAPVLV
+236 CGSQNVNEGAAPVLV

-258 SRIHGNTARI
+258 SRIHGNTALTG
-268 DGDNNTGDDCCAGIA
+268 GDKNTGDDCCAGIA

-300 SDSSKVIGGLYCR
+300 SDSPKVIGGLYCR

-328 QDAKGIAGFRL
+328 QDSKGIAGFRL

-353 DETSIGQGVIESGHF
+353 DETSLGQGVIEDGLF
-368 ATNVVSRLS
+368 ATNVVSRIS
-377 SGGVVAVSPIYTDP
+377 SGGLMAVSPIYTDP
-391 KFVDMDNSDFRLRN
+391 KFVDMDNSDFHLRN
-405 TTSSAYAA
+405 NTSSAYAA
-413 GADVASVESTYP
+413 GADVASLESSYA
-425 TITADLDGVERG
+425 TITADLDGVRRG

-445 ELAESLPGL
+445 ELTESLPGF
-454 DSAIRIASPVIPEGD
+454 DSAIRIAALVIPEGD

-481 TPEILWKLDGST
+481 TPEILWKLDEAP
-493 ISTEPI
+493 ISTEPV

-564 CITPECSSELH
+564 CITPECACELH
-575 IAAGDYTLGQSLSLL
+575 IAAGDYTLGQSLSVL

-599 RDQTIIKGGG
+599 RDQTTIKGDG
-609 IVRIAHLQNPAA
+609 IVRIAHLQNPNA
-621 SLSGCTLSNTGTL
+621 SLSGCTLSSTGTL
-634 SGGKGAVI
+634 SGAHGAVI
-642 CLNSGCVRDCRIADT
+642 YLNSGSVCDCRIADT
-657 TNSISGG
+657 TSSSGSAA
-664 VVYMNGGF
+664 YMNGGF
-672 LGDTVFERNVGGQ
+672 LGDTVFERNVGGG
-685 MGEGVVLT
+685 MGEGAVLT
-693 VDGSGVAS
+693 VTGSGVAS

-713 GGANLYFNGLV
+713 GGWNAYFNGLV
-724 YVAGKAILTHSRIIG
+724 FVSGKALLTHSRIIG

-752 VSGNATLRNCLIADN
+752 VKDNATLRNCLIADN
-767 IGRGFFLGRGSIPQT
+767 IGRGFFNGRGSIPQT

-802 RSASDD
+802 RSAEDD

-821 SIFFGNFREGT
+821 SIFFGNFREGS
-832 ASNDYANVKSA
+832 ASNDYANVKKA

-862 QGNPCF
+862 QGDPCF

-877 LLSASPAIDK
+877 LSRASPAIDK
-887 GMSLPWMEGAVDV
+887 GMFFPWMEGAVDLL
-900 YGRPR
+900 GKPR
-905 VRGKNPDIGAAEFS
+905 LHRAPDLGCFEAFLEGLF
-919 SAGFMIKVR
+919 FRLR

>member
-1 MTMTKA
+1 MKC
-7 ILWGK
+7 
-12 PDAGNLRVRFDEGEV
+12 
-27 ASAKPRRGSLLYKR
+27 

-46 FALVAAT
+46 FALIAAA
-53 LAAQTN
+53 LAAETN
-59 FTVSASGDAD
+59 ITVSASGDAD

-84 KAQNWKRIATVEV
+84 KAQSWKQIATVEV

-105 TNLQLQGMVVLQ
+105 TNLLLQGMVVLQ
-117 GAGRGQTVLT
+117 GAGRGQTILT
-127 GVPEHTNT
+127 GVPEYTNT
-135 TAFLWIKHNKNIV
+135 TAFIWIQQDKNIV
-148 RDLTIA
+148 RDLTIS

-161 APLRVENGAVEN
+161 APLRVEKWATVEN

-181 RQARYAAGGIYC
+181 LQARYAAGGIYC

-204 GCRNTERGSS
+204 GCRNTELGSS

-221 QGGVATHCEVTECSG
+221 ENGVATHCEVTECSG
-236 SGSLNADEGAAPVLV
+236 GGSKNANEGAAPVLV

-258 SRIHGNTARI
+258 SRIHGNTALT
-268 DGDNNTGDDCCAGIA
+268 GGNTGDDCCAGIA

-328 QDAKGIAGFRL
+328 QDSKGIAGFRL

-353 DETSIGQGVIESGHF
+353 DATSLGQGVIEDGLF

-377 SGGVVAVSPIYTDP
+377 SGGLMAVSPIYTDP
-391 KFVDMDNSDFRLRN
+391 KFVDMDKSDFHLRN

-413 GADVASVESTYP
+413 GADVASLESTYP
-425 TITADLDGVERG
+425 TITADFDGVGRG

-445 ELAESLPGL
+445 ELTESLPGF
-454 DSAIRIASPVIPEGD
+454 DSAIRIAALVIPEGD

-481 TPEILWKLDGST
+481 TPEILWKLDEAP
-493 ISTEPI
+493 ISTEPV

-564 CITPECSSELH
+564 CITPECACELH
-575 IAAGDYTLGQSLSLL
+575 IAAGDYTLGQSLSVL

-599 RDQTIIKGGG
+599 RDQTTIKGDG
-609 IVRIAHLQNPAA
+609 IVRIAHLQNPNA
-621 SLSGCTLSNTGTL
+621 SLSGCTLSSTGTL
-634 SGGKGAVI
+634 SGAHGAVI
-642 CLNSGCVRDCRIADT
+642 YLNSGSVCDCRIADT
-657 TNSISGG
+657 TSSSGSAA
-664 VVYMNGGF
+664 YMNGGF
-672 LGDTVFERNVGGQ
+672 LGDTVFERNVGGG
-685 MGEGVVLT
+685 MGEGAVLT
-693 VDGSGVAS
+693 VTGSGVAS

-713 GGANLYFNGLV
+713 GGWNAYFNGLV
-724 YVAGKAILTHSRIIG
+724 FVSGKALLTHSRIIG

-752 VSGNATLRNCLIADN
+752 VKDNATLRNCLIADN
-767 IGRGFFLGRGSIPQT
+767 IGKGFFNGRGSIPQT

-821 SIFFGNFREGT
+821 SIFFGNFREGS
-832 ASNDYANVKSA
+832 ASNDYANVKKA

-862 QGNPCF
+862 QGDPCF

-877 LLSASPAIDK
+877 LSRASPAIDK
-887 GMSLPWMEGAVDV
+887 GMFFPWMEGAVDLL
-900 YGRPR
+900 GKPR
-905 VRGKNPDIGAAEFS
+905 LHRAPDLGCFEAFLEGLF
-919 SAGFMIKVR
+919 FRLR

>member
-1 MTMTKA
+1 MKC
-7 ILWGK
+7 
-12 PDAGNLRVRFDEGEV
+12 
-27 ASAKPRRGSLLYKR
+27 

-46 FALVAAT
+46 FALIAAT
-53 LAAQTN
+53 LAAETN
-59 FTVSASGDAD
+59 ITVSASGDAD

-84 KAQNWKRIATVEV
+84 QAQRWKQIATVNV

-105 TNLQLQGMVVLQ
+105 TNLLLQGMVVLQ
-117 GAGRGQTVLT
+117 GAGRGQTILT
-127 GVPEHTNT
+127 GVPEYTNT

-161 APLRVENGAVEN
+161 APIRVENWATVEN

-193 YSGIISNVLFR
+193 YSGIISNVLFK
-204 GCRNTERGSS
+204 GCRNTELGSS

-221 QGGVATHCEVTECSG
+221 QDGLATHCEVTECSG
-236 SGSLNADEGAAPVLV
+236 GGSQNANEGAAPVLV
-251 TGGILRN
+251 TGGKLRN
-258 SRIHGNTARI
+258 SRIHGNTALTG
-268 DGDNNTGDDCCAGIA
+268 GDKNTGDDCCAGIA

-328 QDAKGIAGFRL
+328 QDSKGIAGFRL

-353 DETSIGQGVIESGHF
+353 DETSLGQGVIEDGLF

-377 SGGVVAVSPIYTDP
+377 SGGSMAVSPIYTDP
-391 KFVDMDNSDFRLRN
+391 KFVDMDNADFHLRN

-413 GADVASVESTYP
+413 GADVASLESTYA

-445 ELAESLPGL
+445 ELTESLPGF
-454 DSAIRIASPVIPEGD
+454 DSAIRLVSPVIPEGD
-469 TLKAEALVSGCD
+469 PLKAEALVSGCD
-481 TPEILWKLDGST
+481 KPEILWKLDGAP
-493 ISTEPI
+493 ISTEPS

-564 CITPECSSELH
+564 CITPECACELH
-575 IAAGDYTLGQSLSLL
+575 IAAGDYTLGQSLSVL

-599 RDQTIIKGGG
+599 RDQTTIKGGG
-609 IVRIAHLQNPAA
+609 IVRIAHLQNPNA

-642 CLNSGCVRDCRIADT
+642 CLNSGSVCNCRVADT

-672 LGDTVFERNVGGQ
+672 LGDTVFERNSGGQ

-701 NLLIRGNASTYN
+701 NLLIRCNASPFN
-713 GGANLYFNGLV
+713 GGWNAYFNGLV
-724 YVAGKAILTHSRIIG
+724 YVCGKALLTHSRIIG
-739 NGTPDRLGLPVVT
+739 NGTPDRCGLPVVT
-752 VSGNATLRNCLIADN
+752 VSGNAFLRNCLIADN
-767 IGRGFFLGRGSIPQT
+767 IGRGFFTGRSSIPQT
-782 AGFCQLFG
+782 AGFFQGFG

-802 RSASDD
+802 RSSSDD
-808 VPTVCMEAGTVRN
+808 VPTVCIQQGVIRN

-832 ASNDYANVKSA
+832 ASNDYANVTSA
-843 VTFTNNLVDL
+843 ATFTNNLVDL
-853 TVAVDKGGW
+853 TVKYDKGGW
-862 QGNPCF
+862 QGDPCF

-877 LLSASPAIDK
+877 LSSASPAIDK
-887 GMSLPWMEGAVDV
+887 GMLFPWMEGAVDLL
-900 YGRPR
+900 GKPR
-905 VRGKNPDIGAAEFS
+905 QHRAPDLGCFEAFFEGLIL
-919 SAGFMIKVR
+919 RLR